1 MGLVVPFL
9 RIRLVVVLHQR
20 AKEDDEDDLQDE
32 ADDRQLQTH
41 VGGRVGHFVL
51 PVVRRAAEVG
61 DGCSGEAV
69 AHLGETE
76 GGCRT

>member
-1 MGLVVPFL
+1 MPFL

-41 VGGRVGHFVL
+41 VGGGVRHFVL
-51 PVVRRAAEVG
+51 PVVRGAAGG
-61 DGCSGEAV
+61 DERCSREAV
-69 AHLGETE
+69 AHLGETD